1 MTRVGSNISRKQ
13 ARRMRMNSVRQDIR
27 MQFLQQRIA
36 ELQEENLNRR
46 KENLRLRIQSAR
58 NMLRVRQAMG
68 LRQKS
73 ADSTKE

>member
-1 MTRVGSNISRKQ
+1 
-13 ARRMRMNSVRQDIR
+13 MRMNSVRQDIR

-46 KENLRLRIQSAR
+46 KENLQLRIQSAR
-58 NMLRVRQAMG
+58 NMLRVRQAMS